1 MLDEILRMFVNRLT
15 ADAKYPAQHCENLQ
29 LPIQVRVSQK
39 RNIFAQFCVPFVEST
54 SNFKHF
60 RKKDDCHS

>member
-1 MLDEILRMFVNRLT
+1 M
-15 ADAKYPAQHCENLQ
+15 YPVQHCENLQ